1 MDRSSA
7 TGVIRNRGAPSSQGS
22 LKIPSAT
29 RSAAKSPYEVRS
41 RGLVRMTLE
50 LRKRRASSSRE
61 GQRSEG
67 QIVGAN
73 CPEGQ
78 TASFCCS
85 YLSCFLPTLCSLLP
99 LRWFLFCP
107 FFHSSRSSFHSSS
120 HSSWIP
126 YRSSFR

>member
-41 RGLVRMTLE
+41 RGLVHMTLE
-50 LRKRRASSSRE
+50 LRKPRASSSRE
-61 GQRSEG
+61 DERSEG

-85 YLSCFLPTLCSLLP
+85 YLSCSLLTLCSFASCSSLTV
-99 LRWFLFCP
+99 LRFP
-107 FFHSSRSSFHSSS
+107 FFASPLPFVPHFSLFLD
-120 HSSWIP
+120 
-126 YRSSFR
+126 